1 MNQKTVLVTGG
12 AGFIGSHLVD
22 KLVSTGYRVVVLD
35 NLSEGKLKNVNKN
48 VHFHHI
54 DLNVSG
60 IHNILEQEKP
70 DFIFHH
76 AAQISIPNSV
86 KDPVADAQTNILST
100 VRLLQA
106 SKDVGVGKI
115 IFASTGGAIYG
126 NPERLPCPETEQE
139 KPLSP
144 YSLSKA
150 VSEKYFRLF
159 EQLYRLN
166 YTILRYGNVYGP
178 RQDSGGESGVIA
190 IFIKKMLEK
199 EQPRINGDGNQLRD
213 FIYIDDIIEANLL
226 AMNSGNRET
235 INIGSGVGTSIINI
249 FKILSEIIK
258 FKWEPLFGPAK
269 PGEVESL
276 YLDIVKAKKELKW
289 EPKFSLEKGL
299 KLTVDYMKNINE
311 EKTNYSDI
319 ARRLFS

>member
-22 KLVSTGYRVVVLD
+22 KLVLKGYRVVVLD

-60 IHNILEQEKP
+60 LHNILKLEKP

-86 KDPVADAQTNILST
+86 KDPVNDAQTNILST
-100 VRLLQA
+100 VRLIQA
-106 SKDVGVGKI
+106 SNDVGVGKI

-126 NPERLPCPETEQE
+126 NPEKLPCPESEKE

-144 YSLSKA
+144 YALSKA

-166 YTILRYGNVYGP
+166 YSILRYGNVYGP
-178 RQDSGGESGVIA
+178 RQDPEGESGVIA
-190 IFIKKMLEK
+190 IFIKKMLAK
-199 EQPRINGDGNQLRD
+199 EQPRINGDGTQLRD
-213 FIYIDDIIEANLL
+213 FIYVDDIVEANLL
-226 AMNSGNRET
+226 AMNLGNRET
-235 INIGSGVGTSIINI
+235 INIGSGVGTSIIDI

-269 PGEVESL
+269 AGEVEKL
-276 YLDIVKAKKELKW
+276 YLDIVKSKKELKW
-289 EPKFSLEKGL
+289 KPKISLEQGL
-299 KLTVDYMKNINE
+299 KLTVDYMKNIND
-311 EKTNYSDI
+311 EKTNYLNI
-319 ARRLFS
+319 TRKLFS